1 MFKITEKIHVIIKLN
16 VFVIHEK
23 CLFLNH
29 CFAKLTNSLSKKKV
43 CSNEKRERLLLFNC
57 LSIT

>member
-1 MFKITEKIHVIIKLN
+1 MFLL
-16 VFVIHEK
+16 IHEK

-29 CFAKLTNSLSKKKV
+29 RFAKLTNSLSKKKNV